1 MACIESVCY
10 AGRTKHIRDYY
21 SAKYNDGKLEKKE
34 KRVKREK
41 PTSEKQAEINR
52 KQSLRTLT
60 WIMDGNFSGKDIYV
74 TYSFEKDRRPGDP
87 KIFRACVKQF
97 LKQLR
102 KIYRKAGI
110 TLKYIWVGERGERGA
125 EHIHMVQSG
134 SVDVAELKKA
144 WPHGWINVMPMDES
158 GSYHKLASYF
168 IKYSD
173 KTMKTEGRLQG
184 KRYNPSQN
192 LVRPEP
198 EKGRIRKRKRLD
210 PGAIEVP
217 EGYYLDKETV
227 QSGVQENGY
236 EFLEYTLVLL
246 PGYHIPAHDRAN
258 ARQNRQSRQRRK
270 KRSR

>member
-1 MACIESVCY
+1 
-10 AGRTKHIRDYY
+10 
-21 SAKYNDGKLEKKE
+21 
-34 KRVKREK
+34 
-41 PTSEKQAEINR
+41 
-52 KQSLRTLT
+52 
-60 WIMDGNFSGKDIYV
+60 
-74 TYSFEKDRRPGDP
+74 
-87 KIFRACVKQF
+87 
-97 LKQLR
+97 
-102 KIYRKAGI
+102 
-110 TLKYIWVGERGERGA
+110 
-125 EHIHMVQSG
+125 MVQSG

-258 ARQNRQSRQRRK
+258 AKQNRQSRQRRK